1 MVIIEHAVY
10 EDLIAK
16 KMLGGISEYPLL
28 IQFPEIELRSIVTHF
43 LSPKR
48 LTRLIGSMEII

>member
-1 MVIIEHAVY
+1 VIIEHAVY

-48 LTRLIGSMEII
+48 LTHFIGSMEKI